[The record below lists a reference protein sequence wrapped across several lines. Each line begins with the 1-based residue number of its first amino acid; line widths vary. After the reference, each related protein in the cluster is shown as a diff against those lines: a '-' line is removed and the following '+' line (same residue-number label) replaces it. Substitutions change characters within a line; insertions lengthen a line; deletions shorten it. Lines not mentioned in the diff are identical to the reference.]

1 MASRHALNSRQHG
14 VAFPQFT
21 TEDMTRAQYRVL
33 TEMLHVKH
41 VWAAVG
47 LSLGGHQVFAWSV
60 LYPEFVSRAVPIVG
74 SPQATNFDRLSKQI
88 VIDAI
93 ESDPDYKGGDYTKQ
107 PPLKLAN
114 AIGVQML
121 TTPAF
126 RNAEAP
132 RDKYAEW
139 LAKVELRSG
148 RMQMISFGR
157 RGRFLLGTCCMA
169 SPWNRWHGVCR

>member
-1 MASRHALNSRQHG
+1 M
-14 VAFPQFT
+14 FT
-21 TEDMTRAQYRVL
+21 LQWDFSM
-33 TEMLHVKH
+33 
-41 VWAAVG
+41 
-47 LSLGGHQVFAWSV
+47 GGHQVFAWAV

-88 VIDAI
+88 LIDAI
-93 ESDPDYKGGDYTKQ
+93 ESDPDYEGGSYTKQ

-132 RDKYAEW
+132 RSDYGGVVAED
-139 LAKVELRSG
+139 
-148 RMQMISFGR
+148 
-157 RGRFLLGTCCMA
+157 
-169 SPWNRWHGVCR
+169 